1 MTPNKSQEPTAVGAF
16 SCVIAVHAASRRWL
30 SFLRTEKETRKCDPF
45 DAVFAPHS
53 TALDWAVFGC
63 LIAGAV
69 GIIKAFGMDSPLG
82 VLLCLLGSVAAFG
95 LVIYVH
101 FRKH

>member
-1 MTPNKSQEPTAVGAF
+1 VAQLFSLGGFSITHFMNTQTQE
-16 SCVIAVHAASRRWL
+16 
-30 SFLRTEKETRKCDPF
+30 EKPKDKPERYDPF
-45 DAVFAPHS
+45 EVAFGERKS
-53 TALDWAVFGC
+53 TTALDWAVLGC

-69 GIIKAFGMDSPLG
+69 GIVKAFGMESPSG

-101 FRKH
+101 LRK

>member
-1 MTPNKSQEPTAVGAF
+1 MAQLSTLGGLSTTRFMNTSHHEDEPKKCTPFEAAF
-16 SCVIAVHAASRRWL
+16 G
-30 SFLRTEKETRKCDPF
+30 TRYP
-45 DAVFAPHS
+45 A

-69 GIIKAFGMDSPLG
+69 GIIKALGMDSPFG

-101 FRKH
+101 LRK